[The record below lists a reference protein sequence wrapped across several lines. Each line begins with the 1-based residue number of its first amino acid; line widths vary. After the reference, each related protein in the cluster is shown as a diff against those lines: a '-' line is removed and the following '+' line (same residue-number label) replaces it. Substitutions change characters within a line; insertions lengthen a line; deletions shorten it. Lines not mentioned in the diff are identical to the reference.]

1 MWLGDHLTKGE
12 VMKVGSLVRA
22 LGFDFSRLFVV
33 LETRT
38 SPSMVSA
45 RGFREERTDLRLHCS
60 ENPFLEQS
68 WSNADFFELVS
79 E

>member
-33 LETRT
+33 LEVRNE
-38 SPSMVSA
+38 
-45 RGFREERTDLRLHCS
+45 RGYEELKLHCS